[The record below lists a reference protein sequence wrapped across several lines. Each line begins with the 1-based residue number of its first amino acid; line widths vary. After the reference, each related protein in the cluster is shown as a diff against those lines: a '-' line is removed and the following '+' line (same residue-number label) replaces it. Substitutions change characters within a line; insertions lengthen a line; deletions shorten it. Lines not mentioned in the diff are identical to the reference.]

1 MPKTNSF
8 ISWIGMTGE
17 SFGNRKG
24 TPEFRTP
31 HTHHHGERATRPKNS
46 PTEGLISVVQNPT
59 SHNIDLP
66 RKTQRE
72 HDRLL
77 LGNIRAPLKK
87 KPLHLNS
94 LFPQQFITFRIQSAG
109 RVSSWVSL
117 EQAWSWTNLFS
128 LESSMVIVRA
138 LLGKPV

>member
-77 LGNIRAPLKK
+77 LGNIRAPLKNHYT
-87 KPLHLNS
+87 LIRCSRNS
-94 LFPQQFITFRIQSAG
+94 LSPFASNLLVGFHPGSLWSRPGLGRICFRSS
-109 RVSSWVSL
+109 RVW
-117 EQAWSWTNLFS
+117 
-128 LESSMVIVRA
+128 
-138 LLGKPV
+138 